1 MITNVGGS
9 QRSGDHD
16 AFVHIDVQYIYE
28 NTNEEKRTLN
38 SDKK

>member
-16 AFVHIDVQYIYE
+16 AFVHIYVQH
-28 NTNEEKRTLN
+28 NEEKRTLN